1 MKRETEGRK
10 RLVAAFLKNNDK
22 TENRPIR
29 TFRTG
34 MMDRR
39 DQTKEERMGDV
50 LASEGFEGRGK
61 LRKASGSR

>member
-1 MKRETEGRK
+1 
-10 RLVAAFLKNNDK
+10 
-22 TENRPIR
+22 
-29 TFRTG
+29 

-61 LRKASGSR
+61 LRKASGSRLTGFDPEIPEQAQT